1 MDYYG
6 FSSGVNE
13 ANALQNSGDLANSE
27 YDAQNTGANDAY
39 IQRQVDK
46 YQASQKTDTDADT
59 KLGSQQTTADAES
72 GVGTGAAG
80 ASIIALG
87 KSVKD
92 TTNSI
97 SKAIRVAEAQVEITK
112 NAVKAGTAT
121 AADVERASG
130 LLDVAKSG
138 KLAEFAKS
146 AASLALTK
154 AVSAESAKNIAKI
167 GSIARD
173 AQKASSFAPAAA
185 QSLVSKGGR
194 QATQILSKQAEVAE
208 EAAKAAK
215 AGVSAVAGGKIAA
228 TGVAEGVTTATAKI
242 ASATAPAASQAVS
255 QTVSQTLETG
265 VEQGTAARPDTFTQT
280 NVTEETFGD
289 DYENPASDELKG
301 FESSAT
307 DVDVIDGVKSDGFG
321 GLAQKIIEGGATNLS
336 AMQRGTAIGTE
347 SSGFRGIASNIGAKV
362 FGQRDLEAESR
373 ARGFDPLA
381 DVDDVAD
388 MGRGG
393 ARGVGNLVT
402 RFNSIGDGPKAPD
415 IVRPTGRTPSSQPV
429 EQIAEEA
436 GEAAEPTEAIS
447 STLAAAKPAQ
457 ILTDADTGA
466 SVAASTGEATAG
478 AIDAGTKASEAAIQA
493 GGGIDTKALEVGAE
507 ALKATGG
514 IAGATG
520 RAALAGV
527 GALGAGMKVLGPVA
541 NVAFLGDQ
549 TYNEVSSIAKG
560 HGLSGDGTIG
570 KVGGVMSEIG
580 DAAATY
586 GSYLAL
592 AGPVGDVAALGVELG
607 GGLLSLA
614 GGILGD
620 IGQDE
625 AEKKAKTAADNKVK
639 ADKVASAAAART
651 SNTAVQSSEAATAS
665 NYGGQGTIAQ
675 ASRSAVRAF

>member
-46 YQASQKTDTDADT
+46 YQKSQKTDTDADT
-59 KLGSQQTTADAES
+59 KLGKQQTTADAES
-72 GVGTGAAG
+72 GFGTGAAG
-80 ASIIALG
+80 VSIVALG

-121 AADVERASG
+121 AEDVKRASG

-154 AVSAESAKNIAKI
+154 AVSAESAKNIVKI
-167 GSIARD
+167 GSVARD

-215 AGVSAVAGGKIAA
+215 AGVSALAGGKIAA
-228 TGVAEGVTTATAKI
+228 TGVAEGVSTATAKI
-242 ASATAPAASQAVS
+242 ASATAPASQA
-255 QTVSQTLETG
+255 VSQTLETG
-265 VEQGTAARPDTFTQT
+265 IEQGTAARPNTFTQT
-280 NVTEETFGD
+280 NVKEETFGE
-289 DYENPASDELKG
+289 DYQDPADELKG
-301 FESSAT
+301 FESSST

-321 GLAQKIIEGGATNLS
+321 GLAQKLIEGDATNLS
-336 AMQRGTAIGTE
+336 AMRRGTAIGTE

-381 DVDDVAD
+381 DVDDVSD

-393 ARGVGNLVT
+393 ARGVGNLVS
-402 RFNSIGDGPKAPD
+402 RFNSAGDGPKAPD
-415 IVRPTGRTPSSQPV
+415 IVRVNPRTPTAKPV

-436 GEAAEPTEAIS
+436 EEPTEAVS
-447 STLAAAKPAQ
+447 STLSAAKPAE

-466 SVAASTGEATAG
+466 AVATSTGEATAG

-507 ALKATGG
+507 ALKTTGG
-514 IAGATG
+514 FAGATG
-520 RAALAGV
+520 RVALAGV
-527 GALGAGMKVLGPVA
+527 GAIGKGMKVLGPVA

-549 TYNEVSSIAKG
+549 TYNEVSSLAKG
-560 HGLSGDGTIG
+560 HGLSGDGTVG

-625 AEKKAKTAADNKVK
+625 AEKKAKAAADNKVA
-639 ADKVASAAAART
+639 ADKLAAKKASET
-651 SNTAVQSSEAATAS
+651 SNTSVQVSEAATAA
-665 NYGGQGTIAQ
+665 NYSGQGTIAQ
-675 ASRSAVRAF
+675 AARSAVRAF

>member
-27 YDAQNTGANDAY
+27 YDAQNTGANEAY
-39 IQRQVDK
+39 IQRQVTK
-46 YQASQKTDTDADT
+46 YQKTQKTDTDADNT
-59 KLGSQQTTADAES
+59 LSGKQTTADVES

-130 LLDVAKSG
+130 LLEVAKSG

-194 QATQILSKQAEVAE
+194 AATQILGKQAEVAE

-215 AGVSAVAGGKIAA
+215 AGVSALAGGKIAA
-228 TGVAEGVTTATAKI
+228 TGAAEGVTTATAKI
-242 ASATAPAASQAVS
+242 ADATAPAASQAVEA
-255 QTVSQTLETG
+255 VSDG
-265 VEQGTAARPDTFTQT
+265 IEQGTAARPDTFRQT
-280 NVTEETFGD
+280 NVKEETFGD
-289 DYENPASDELKG
+289 DYEDPRETELKG
-301 FESSAT
+301 FESSST
-307 DVDVIDGVKSDGFG
+307 DVDAIDGLKSDGFG
-321 GLAQKIIEGGATNLS
+321 GLSQRIIEGGATDLS
-336 AMQRGTAIGTE
+336 AMRRGTAIGTE
-347 SSGFRGIASNIGAKV
+347 SSGFRGIASNIG

-381 DVDDVAD
+381 DVDDMTD
-388 MGRGG
+388 MARGG
-393 ARGVGNLVT
+393 GRGVGNLVT
-402 RFNSIGDGPKAPD
+402 RFNSAADGPKAPD
-415 IVRPTGRTPSSQPV
+415 IVRPNARTPSSQPV
-429 EQIAEEA
+429 EQVAAEAE
-436 GEAAEPTEAIS
+436 EPTEAIS
-447 STLAAAKPAQ
+447 STLAAAKPAE

-466 SVAASTGEATAG
+466 SIAASTGEATAG

-514 IAGATG
+514 VAGFTG

-639 ADKVASAAAART
+639 ADKAAAAKAALT
-651 SNTAVQSSEAATAS
+651 SNAAVQQSEAATAS

-675 ASRSAVRAF
+675 AARSAVRAF

>member
-13 ANALQNSGDLANSE
+13 ANALQNSGDLANNE

-39 IQRQVDK
+39 IQRQVTK
-46 YQASQKTDTDADT
+46 YQKTQKTDTDADNT
-59 KLGSQQTTADAES
+59 LAGKQTTADVES

-194 QATQILSKQAEVAE
+194 AADQILGKQAEVAE

-215 AGVSAVAGGKIAA
+215 AGVSALAGGKIAA

-242 ASATAPAASQAVS
+242 ASATAPAASQAVEA
-255 QTVSQTLETG
+255 VSDG
-265 VEQGTAARPDTFTQT
+265 IEQGTAARPDTFTQV
-280 NVTEETFGD
+280 NVAEETFGD
-289 DYENPASDELKG
+289 DYEDPAEELKG

-321 GLAQKIIEGGATNLS
+321 GLSQRLIEGNATDLS
-336 AMQRGTAIGTE
+336 AMRRGTAIGTE
-347 SSGFRGIASNIGAKV
+347 SSGFRGIASNIGARV

-381 DVDDVAD
+381 DVDDITD

-393 ARGVGNLVT
+393 GRGVGHLVS
-402 RFNSIGDGPKAPD
+402 RFNSAGDGPVAPD
-415 IVRPTGRTPSSQPV
+415 IVRPNARTPSSQPV
-429 EQIAEEA
+429 EQVAAEAE
-436 GEAAEPTEAIS
+436 EPTEAIS
-447 STLAAAKPAQ
+447 STLAAAKPAEV
-457 ILTDADTGA
+457 LTDADTGA

-527 GALGAGMKVLGPVA
+527 GAIGKGMKILGPVA

-549 TYNEVSSIAKG
+549 TYNEISSIAKG
-560 HGLSGDGTIG
+560 HGLSGDGTVG

-639 ADKVASAAAART
+639 ADKAAAAKAALT
-651 SNTAVQSSEAATAS
+651 SNAAVQQSEAATAS

-675 ASRSAVRAF
+675 AARSAVRAF